1 MNHYV
6 QKCTQCGA
14 VIAQCKCMSCD
25 KTVVVKGLCAKCT
38 TQTQEQRSASSS
50 TDSKL
55 KVARLKAG
63 IGQVELARRIG
74 FSQAMISQLE
84 SGCRRTDSET
94 MEIIAK
100 ELQCNVEDISVTGE
114 PSILV
119 QLMRNCKSLTYD
131 QLRILNEVAI
141 QFSKTRD

>member
-1 MNHYV
+1 MP
-6 QKCTQCGA
+6 
-14 VIAQCKCMSCD
+14 
-25 KTVVVKGLCAKCT
+25 
-38 TQTQEQRSASSS
+38 SSS

-55 KVARLKAG
+55 KAARLKAG
-63 IGQVELARRIG
+63 IGQVELARRVG

-100 ELQCNVEDISVTGE
+100 ELQCDVEDISVTGE